1 MSEARTLDAVLPVAG
16 RGQVGTAWW
25 GMVCLIAT
33 EGILFAYL
41 IFSYAYLGSQ
51 QPGPWPPAGPPS
63 LRLALP
69 ATLLLLASSFAME
82 WGKRGAGRGARAR
95 GIAGFSL
102 ALGLGTAFV
111 ALEWLEWKGKHFDIA
126 KDSYNAIYFLLTG
139 THLLHVLLGLA
150 AIAFVLLLS
159 LAGRIGRDHHQHRAI
174 ATLYWHFVDAVWLFV
189 FATVYLSPRLT

>member
-1 MSEARTLDAVLPVAG
+1 
-16 RGQVGTAWW
+16 
-25 GMVCLIAT
+25 MVCLIAT

-174 ATLYWHFVDAVWLFV
+174 ATLYWHVVDAVWLFV
-189 FATVYLSPRLT
+189 YAAVYLSPRLT